1 MKGLTHLRLEA
12 VLLAGIALSGLGL
25 HQANLLLEVDTAEQA
40 RTGEVGSLPDG
51 KALRVLSLGFERLVA
66 DLFWLRTVYYVGTD
80 TAAAAGYPDAARLSH
95 LVTDVDPEFHTVY
108 VLMAGVLGTLRNDP
122 EAAIGLLEKG
132 TKHSEYWRIYFLL
145 GFNHFME
152 MENYAE
158 GARWIQAAAERG
170 GPPYLPL
177 LASRLHAQAGD
188 PSAAMVFIEARLQH
202 EENLQIREDL
212 SRRYRDLWITRDLRL
227 IDAAIERY
235 RAEHGAAPPR
245 VAALVREGFLRRE
258 PRDPEDG
265 AYLIQDGAAA
275 TRMEYEIL
283 KVKE

>member
-51 KALRVLSLGFERLVA
+51 KALHVLSLGFERLVA

-80 TAAAAGYPDAARLSH
+80 TAATAGYPDAARLSH

-177 LASRLHAQAGD
+177 LFRSCRCPQCPTEPRTTHVAVATKPPSSPGSASS
-188 PSAAMVFIEARLQH
+188 SASSISLTLAR
-202 EENLQIREDL
+202 
-212 SRRYRDLWITRDLRL
+212 
-227 IDAAIERY
+227 
-235 RAEHGAAPPR
+235 APPWLASSRPRR
-245 VAALVREGFLRRE
+245 VSR
-258 PRDPEDG
+258 
-265 AYLIQDGAAA
+265 
-275 TRMEYEIL
+275 
-283 KVKE
+283 